1 MDNIEP
7 VPEQKGIIGA
17 LSRWR
22 ARHFSEGF
30 FAPVLA
36 VFVGIAT
43 GACAVLLKKM
53 IGGVSNWLHDFFTG
67 DIKWVMVLVPL
78 AGIMLTGIF
87 VRYIVRQDI
96 THGVSKLLAKLN
108 NKIYTIKARIMAAP
122 MLASSITL
130 GFGGSAG
137 SEGPIAYTGAAIGSN
152 FARFFGLSPQMMMVM
167 VGCGAAAGIAG
178 IYKSPIGG
186 FLFTLEV
193 LRLEMTTLS
202 VITVLLSAIVAVMTT
217 YLCSGYS
224 PDLPY
229 SDPHIFAPTMMPL
242 FIVLGIFCGLYS
254 FYYSSV
260 MKGMD
265 KHYDSVKNPWLKN
278 LYGGLVLAASIYL
291 FPSLYGEGYNII
303 GELFSGN
310 LDSVS
315 NGTLIGKF
323 FSGNTA
329 FLIIC
334 VGILLLKCFAASA
347 SNGAGGVAGDFA
359 PTLFAGS
366 IAGLLF
372 ALIVKSLLPG
382 IYLPVG
388 DMVLLG
394 MGGVM
399 AGAIRA
405 PMMALFLTIEMT
417 GCYTLFF
424 PDLIVCGVS
433 FGVIRLLSHRDYFE
447 RRSFFKKIL

>member
-1 MDNIEP
+1 MDVTPTNKPNKVIEALANWREKHFNEAFF
-7 VPEQKGIIGA
+7 VPILAVIVGCIT
-17 LSRWR
+17 
-22 ARHFSEGF
+22 GF
-30 FAPVLA
+30 FA
-36 VFVGIAT
+36 F
-43 GACAVLLKKM
+43 LLKKM
-53 IGGVSNWLHDFFTG
+53 IGGVTDWLHKTFTG
-67 DIKWVMVLVPL
+67 DIHWIMIIIPL
-78 AGIMLTGIF
+78 LGIVLTGIF
-87 VRYIVRQDI
+87 VRYIVRLDI
-96 THGVSKLLAKLN
+96 THGVSKVLAKIN
-108 NKIYTIKARIMAAP
+108 NQIYTIKARVMAAP
-122 MLASSITL
+122 MIASSITL

-137 SEGPIAYTGAAIGSN
+137 SEGPIATTGAAIGSN
-152 FARFFGLSPQMMMVM
+152 VARLFGLSSQMMMLL

-193 LRLEMTTLS
+193 LRLELTTIS

-224 PDLPY
+224 SDLPFV
-229 SDPHIFAPTMMPL
+229 SDHIFSASMMPL

-265 KHYDSVKNPWLKN
+265 KHYDKVKNPWIKN
-278 LYGGLVLAASIYL
+278 LYGGAVLAASIYL
-291 FPSLYGEGYNII
+291 FPTLYGEGYNVIAQ
-303 GELFSGN
+303 LFAGN
-310 LDSVS
+310 IAILA
-315 NGTLIGKF
+315 NGTLIGRF
-323 FSGNTA
+323 WSGPVA
-329 FLIIC
+329 LMVIC

-372 ALIVKSLLPG
+372 ALICNTIMPALDLPM
-382 IYLPVG
+382 G

-405 PMMALFLTIEMT
+405 PLMALFLTIEMT
-417 GCYTLFF
+417 GCYAMFF

-433 FGVIRLLSHRDYFE
+433 FGVIRLISNRDYFA
-447 RRSFFKKIL
+447 RRHFI

>member
-1 MDNIEP
+1 MDT
-7 VPEQKGIIGA
+7 VTPEQHNRFIQI
-17 LSRWR
+17 LSNWR
-22 ARHFSEGF
+22 EKHFNEAF
-30 FAPVLA
+30 FVPVLA
-36 VFVGIAT
+36 VFVGIIT
-43 GACAVLLKKM
+43 GFFAFLLKKM
-53 IGGVSNWLHDFFTG
+53 IGGVSLWLHKTFAG
-67 DIKWVMVLVPL
+67 DIQWLMIFIPLV
-78 AGIMLTGIF
+78 GILLTGIF
-87 VRYIVRQDI
+87 VRYIVRLDI
-96 THGVSKLLAKLN
+96 THGVSKLIAKLN
-108 NKIYTIKARIMAAP
+108 NQIYKIKARVMAAP

-137 SEGPIAYTGAAIGSN
+137 SEGPIAYTGAAVGSN
-152 FARFFGLSPQMMMVM
+152 FAHWFGLSPQMMMVL

-186 FLFTLEV
+186 FLFALEV
-193 LRLEMTTLS
+193 LRLELTTIS

-224 PDLPY
+224 SDLPF
-229 SDPHIFAPTMMPL
+229 DNDHIFSASMMPL

-254 FYYSSV
+254 FYYSTV
-260 MKGMD
+260 MKSMD
-265 KHYDSVKNPWLKN
+265 KRYDKVKNPWLKN

-303 GELFSGN
+303 GELFAGN
-310 LDSVS
+310 LDSLS
-315 NGTLIGKF
+315 EGTLIGKF
-323 FSGNTA
+323 ISGTPA
-329 FLIIC
+329 LLIIC
-334 VGILLLKCFAASA
+334 VGLLLLKCFAASA

-372 ALIVKSLLPG
+372 ALITTSLMPQLELPF
-382 IYLPVG
+382 G

-417 GCYTLFF
+417 GCYSLFF

-433 FGVIRLLSHRDYFE
+433 FGVIRLLSNRDYFK